1 MNALTESAD
10 DAPPA
15 PAALPPQLNP
25 TTNLRALSA
34 DDAVERLSQI
44 PAPRPTP
51 PQGSAPAVASAPL
64 APAPPAAPRR
74 PPTPYAAAAL
84 VAALVLLAAV
94 LLASR

>member
-10 DAPPA
+10 AAPPA
-15 PAALPPQLNP
+15 PDALPPQLNP

-34 DDAVERLSQI
+34 DDAVERLSQL

-51 PQGSAPAVASAPL
+51 PQGSAPAATGAPL
-64 APAPPAAPRR
+64 APAAPARR
-74 PPTPYAAAAL
+74 PLTRYAAAAL
-84 VAALVLLAAV
+84 VAALALLAAV